1 MGTHGFHAA
10 SLPVVLC
17 SVAAILFMADLIPVE
32 GVITYLGLLFAI
44 YAVYK
49 FHTRRD
55 ATDKKRC

>member
-1 MGTHGFHAA
+1 M
-10 SLPVVLC
+10 LC
-17 SVAAILFMADLIPVE
+17 SVAAILFMADLFPVE